1 MYYQK
6 SIKNIAEELVVDFEI
21 WLNDKQVQ
29 DRQEKYWLNILKNE
43 KKISALKVFLNQFKS
58 FLILILIIAA
68 VVSIFVW
75 EMVDS
80 IVIILIVI
88 LNSILG
94 FVQEYKAEK
103 SIESLKK
110 MASLKSRVIRNGKEI
125 LIDSH
130 DLTVWDILIF
140 EAGDKIWADAR
151 IIQSMSAEVAEA
163 VLTGES
169 MPVTKN
175 IETINKDSVL
185 WDQKNML
192 FAGTVVTKWHGRAIV
207 VAIGMQTEIGKIAGM
222 IQEAPQKQT
231 NLQKD
236 LNNLSKWLWAVIL
249 VICVIVFISDVF
261 FVGEPIQEAFLVAIA
276 LSVAAIP
283 EWLPAVV
290 TISLWLWVKRL
301 VKKNALMRKLWSVE
315 TLWSVN
321 IICTD
326 KTWTLTKNE
335 MTVKHIFVD
344 NKIFDLDGVG
354 YQDFGKKDFL
364 SKNKENINS
373 LEQIL
378 KIWVLCNNSG
388 IDWSDVVGDP
398 TEVAL
403 LVSAIKWWLVRKD
416 LEKQYKLLDEIPFD
430 SERKLMT
437 TIYSEEWRVQNEE
450 LCDTKDN
457 SELWIINYKLFS
469 KGAPEILLDKCSYIL
484 INGEV
489 KKMTEKDKKKILLQ
503 NEEFAKSALRVLGFA
518 YKIVQSVECKMK
530 SAEWMVR
537 DNSELWTINSEHLE
551 EWLVFVGLQAMI
563 DPPRVEVRESI
574 EICKTAWIRVVMITG
589 DNVITAKAIAEEL
602 WIEWLAMD
610 WIELDKINDDK
621 LKEIIDTIWI
631 FARVNPNHK
640 QRIVRFLKN
649 NGNVVAMTWD
659 GVNDAPA
666 LKYADI
672 GLAMWITG
680 TDVTKEASDLI
691 LLDDNFATIVNA
703 IHEWRAIYNN
713 IKKFVN
719 FLLSTNF
726 AEILIIFVSI
736 LIWFPLPLIAIQ
748 ILWINLVSDG
758 LPALALWVDP
768 ASPNIMS
775 HKPRKLWSKIVDR
788 NMIINIIIVSIAMTA
803 WCLFLFMK
811 NYSIDIVEARTWVF
825 VLLTLLEMLR
835 IWMIRDEYN
844 LPFWSN
850 KWLFG
855 AVWFSIGLVFLVVYV
870 PFLAEI
876 FQTKPLSS
884 VMWLQIAI
892 ILLVLFVLAFVV
904 NRIKKWRS
912 Y

>member
-1 MYYQK
+1 MNYYQK
-6 SIKNIAEELVVDFEI
+6 SIKIVAEELVVDMWI
-21 WLNDKQVQ
+21 WLSDKQVQ
-29 DRQEKYWLNILKNE
+29 DKQEKYGLNILKNE
-43 KKISALKVFLNQFKS
+43 KKISAWKVFLNQFKS

-68 VVSIFVW
+68 VVSVFVW

-125 LIDSH
+125 LIDSQY
-130 DLTVWDILIF
+130 LTVWDILIF
-140 EAGDKIWADAR
+140 DAGDKIWADAR

-169 MPVTKN
+169 MPVAKN
-175 IETINKDSVL
+175 IETIKKDSAL

-192 FAGTVVTKWHGRAIV
+192 FASTVVTKWHGRAIV

-222 IQEAPQKQT
+222 IQEAPEKQT

-236 LNNLSKWLWAVIL
+236 LNKLSKWLWAVIL
-249 VICVIVFISDVF
+249 LICAIVFVSDVF

-388 IDWSDVVGDP
+388 IDWDNIVWDP

-403 LVSAIKWWLVRKD
+403 FVSAIKWWLIRKD
-416 LEKQYKLLDEIPFD
+416 LEEQYKLLDEIPFD

-437 TIYSEEWRVQNEE
+437 TIYSENKSSLILLNKGDRNV
-450 LCDTKDN
+450 
-457 SELWIINYKLFS
+457 YLFS
-469 KGAPEILLDKCSYIL
+469 KWAPEILIEKCTHIL
-484 INGEV
+484 LNGEV
-489 KKMTEKDKKKILLQ
+489 KILSKKDKDKMLEQNKK
-503 NEEFAKSALRVLGFA
+503 FAESALRVLGFA

-530 SAEWMVR
+530 SADWIVR
-537 DNSELWTINSEHLE
+537 DNSELLTINSEHLE

-574 EICKTAWIRVVMITG
+574 KTCRTAWIRVVMITG
-589 DNVITAKAIAEEL
+589 DNILTARAIAEEL

-610 WIELDKINDDK
+610 GIELDKIADDK
-621 LKEIIDTIWI
+621 LREIIDKVWI
-631 FARVNPNHK
+631 FARVNPSHK
-640 QRIVRFLKN
+640 QRIVKFIKD

-659 GVNDAPA
+659 WVNDAPA

-736 LIWFPLPLIAIQ
+736 LIWLPLPLIAIQ
-748 ILWINLVSDG
+748 ILWINLVTDG
-758 LPALALWVDP
+758 LPALALWIDP
-768 ASPNIMS
+768 SDPKIMS
-775 HKPRKLWSKIVDR
+775 YAPRKSGSKIVDKA
-788 NMIINIIIVSIAMTA
+788 MIQNIIILSSIMAVG
-803 WCLFLFMK
+803 CLMFFFRY
-811 NYSIDIVEARTWVF
+811 YSQDIVAARTWVF
-825 VLLTLLEMLR
+825 MLLVLLEMLV
-835 IWMIRDEYN
+835 IQIIRSDYGVR
-844 LPFWSN
+844 FWSN

-855 AVWFSIGLVFLVVYV
+855 SILLSIGLVFLVIYI
-870 PFLAEI
+870 PFFASI
-876 FQTKPLSS
+876 FQTKPLTWI
-884 VMWLQIAI
+884 MWLEFWIIMLIVIIVAI
-892 ILLVLFVLAFVV
+892 IMNKLKNLQKL
-904 NRIKKWRS
+904 KK
-912 Y
+912 

>member
-6 SIKNIAEELVVDFEI
+6 SIENLAKELSVNTQN
-21 WLNDKQVQ
+21 WLNDQQVKENQ
-29 DRQEKYWLNILKNE
+29 DKYWLNILTNE
-43 KKISALKVFLNQFKS
+43 NQVSAWKVFLNQFKS

-75 EMVDS
+75 EAVDS
-80 IVIILIVI
+80 VVIILIVI

-125 LIDSH
+125 LIDSQY
-130 DLTVWDILIF
+130 LTVWDILIF
-140 EAGDKIWADAR
+140 DAGDKIWADAR

-169 MPVTKN
+169 MPVAKN
-175 IETINKDSVL
+175 IETINKNSAL

-192 FAGTVVTKWHGRAIV
+192 FAGTVVTRWHGKAIV
-207 VAIGMQTEIGKIAGM
+207 TAIGMQTEIGKIAGM
-222 IQEAPQKQT
+222 LQDAPEKQT

-236 LNNLSKWLWAVIL
+236 LDKLSKWLGAVVI
-249 VICVIVFISDVF
+249 VICAIVFVSAIF
-261 FVGEPIQEAFLVAIA
+261 FVWNTWQQAFLVAIA

-290 TISLWLWVKRL
+290 TIALWLWVKRL
-301 VKKNALMRKLWSVE
+301 VKKNALMRKLSSVE

-326 KTWTLTKNE
+326 KTGTLTKNE

-364 SKNKENINS
+364 SKNKENKYS

-378 KIWVLCNNSG
+378 KIWVLCNNSA
-388 IDWSDVVGDP
+388 INWDNIVWDP

-403 LVSAIKWWLVRKD
+403 LVSSIKWWLIRKN
-416 LEKQYKLLDEIPFD
+416 LEKEYKLIDEIPFD

-437 TIYSEEWRVQNEE
+437 TIYIEEWKVKRE
-450 LCDTKDN
+450 
-457 SELWIINYKLFS
+457 KLMMFS
-469 KGAPEILLDKCSYIL
+469 KGAPEILLDKCSHIL
-484 INGEV
+484 VNGEV
-489 KKMTEKDKKKILLQ
+489 KKMTEKDKKNILSQ
-503 NEEFAKSALRVLGFA
+503 NKKFAESALRVLGFA
-518 YKIVQSVECKMK
+518 YKIVESSSSSQVK
-530 SAEWMVR
+530 S
-537 DNSELWTINSEHLE
+537 LKLE
-551 EWLVFVGLQAMI
+551 MFEEGLVFVGLQAMI
-563 DPPRVEVRESI
+563 DPPRLEVGDSI
-574 EICKTAWIRVVMITG
+574 NICKKAGIRVVMITG

-602 WIEWLAMD
+602 WIKWLAMD
-610 WIELDKINDDK
+610 GVELDKLDDK
-621 LKEIIDTIWI
+621 KLLKIISDVWV
-631 FARVNPNHK
+631 FARVSPTHK
-640 QRIVRFLKN
+640 QRIVKLLKKKWN
-649 NGNVVAMTWD
+649 IVAMTWD

-680 TDVTKEASDLI
+680 TDVTKEASDMI

-703 IHEWRAIYNN
+703 IYEWRWIYDN

-719 FLLSTNF
+719 YLLSTNL
-726 AEILIIFVSI
+726 AEILIIFISV
-736 LIWFPLPLIAIQ
+736 LVGMPLPLIAIQ

-768 ASPNIMS
+768 ASPDIMS

-788 NMIINIIIVSIAMTA
+788 KMIINIVVLSIAMTI
-803 WCLFLFMK
+803 WCLFLFARHQ
-811 NYSIDIVEARTWVF
+811 NVDLVQARTWVF

-835 IWMIRDEYN
+835 IWMIRDEYK

-855 AVWFSIGLVFLVVYV
+855 AVWSSIWLVLLVVYI
-870 PFLAEI
+870 PFFAEI
-876 FQTKPLSS
+876 FQTKPLSWM
-884 VMWLQIAI
+884 MWIEMMI
-892 ILLVLFVLAFVV
+892 ILFVLFVLAFVV

-912 Y
+912 

>member
-6 SIKNIAEELVVDFEI
+6 SIENLAKELSVNIQN
-21 WLNDKQVQ
+21 WLNDQQVKENQ
-29 DRQEKYWLNILKNE
+29 DKYWLNILTND
-43 KKISALKVFLNQFKS
+43 KKISAWKVFLNQFKS
-58 FLILILIIAA
+58 FLILILIVAA
-68 VVSIFVW
+68 VISIFVW
-75 EMVDS
+75 EAVDS
-80 IVIILIVI
+80 VVIILIVI

-125 LIDSH
+125 LIDSQ

-140 EAGDKIWADAR
+140 DAGDKIWADAR
-151 IIQSMSAEVAEA
+151 IMQSMSAEVAEA

-169 MPVTKN
+169 MPVSKN
-175 IETINKDSVL
+175 IETLNKDCAL

-192 FAGTVVTKWHGRAIV
+192 FAGTVVTRWHGKAIV
-207 VAIGMQTEIGKIAGM
+207 TAIGMQTEIGKIAGM
-222 IQEAPQKQT
+222 IQEAPEKQT

-236 LNNLSKWLWAVIL
+236 LDKLSKWLGAVVIVICAVIF
-249 VICVIVFISDVF
+249 VSAIF
-261 FVGEPIQEAFLVAIA
+261 FVWNTWQQAFLVAIA

-290 TISLWLWVKRL
+290 TIALWLWVKRL
-301 VKKNALMRKLWSVE
+301 VKKNALMRKLSSVE

-344 NKIFDLDGVG
+344 EKVFDLDGVG

-364 SKNKENINS
+364 SRNKENVNS

-378 KIWVLCNNSG
+378 KIWILCNNSA
-388 IDWSDVVGDP
+388 IDWENIVWDP

-403 LVSAIKWWLVRKD
+403 LVSAIKWWLVRKN
-416 LEKQYKLLDEIPFD
+416 LEKEYELLDEIPFD
-430 SERKLMT
+430 SERKIMSS
-437 TIYSEEWRVQNEE
+437 IYSENKSP
-450 LCDTKDN
+450 LIPLDKGG
-457 SELWIINYKLFS
+457 SEYCIFS
-469 KGAPEILLDKCSYIL
+469 KGAPEILLNKCSHIL
-484 INGEV
+484 LNGEV
-489 KKMTEKDKKKILLQ
+489 KKMTEKDKNNILSQNKK
-503 NEEFAKSALRVLGFA
+503 FAESALRVLGFA
-518 YKIVQSVECKMK
+518 YKIVQGVEYRVQSVECRMK

-537 DNSELWTINSEHLE
+537 DNSELWTINSEYLE
-551 EWLVFVGLQAMI
+551 EGLVFVGLQAMI
-563 DPPRVEVRESI
+563 DPPRVEVRDSI
-574 EICKTAWIRVVMITG
+574 NICEKAGIRVVMITG
-589 DNVITAKAIAEEL
+589 DNVITAKAIAEQL
-602 WIEWLAMD
+602 WIKWLAMD
-610 WIELDKINDDK
+610 GIELDKLDDK
-621 LKEIIDTIWI
+621 KLLKLIDNVWV
-631 FARVNPNHK
+631 FARVSPAHK
-640 QRIVRFLKN
+640 QRIVKLLKKKWN
-649 NGNVVAMTWD
+649 IVAMTWD

-680 TDVTKEASDLI
+680 TDVTKEASDMI

-703 IHEWRAIYNN
+703 IYEWRWIYDN

-719 FLLSTNF
+719 YLLSTNF
-726 AEILIIFVSI
+726 AEILIIFISV
-736 LIWFPLPLIAIQ
+736 LIGLPLPLIAIQ
-748 ILWINLVSDG
+748 ILWINLVTDG

-768 ASPNIMS
+768 ASPDIMS

-788 NMIINIIIVSIAMTA
+788 NMIINIVILSIAMTV
-803 WCLFLFMK
+803 WCLFLFIRHQ
-811 NYSIDIVEARTWVF
+811 NIDLVQARTGVF

-835 IWMIRDEYN
+835 IWMIRDEYK

-855 AVWFSIGLVFLVVYV
+855 AVWLSIGLVLVVVYV
-870 PFLAEI
+870 PFFAEI
-876 FQTKPLSS
+876 FQTKPLSWM
-884 VMWLQIAI
+884 MWIEMMI
-892 ILLVLFVLAFVV
+892 ILFVLFVLAFVV

-912 Y
+912 

>member
-6 SIKNIAEELVVDFEI
+6 PIENVAKELAVDVEI
-21 WLNDKQVQ
+21 WLTDKQVQ
-29 DRQEKYWLNILKNE
+29 DKQEKYGLNILTNE
-43 KKISALKVFLNQFKS
+43 KKISAWKVFLNQFKS

-75 EMVDS
+75 EAVDS
-80 IVIILIVI
+80 VVIILIVI

-125 LIDSH
+125 LIDSQY
-130 DLTVWDILIF
+130 LTVWDILIF
-140 EAGDKIWADAR
+140 DAGDKIWADAR

-169 MPVTKN
+169 MPVAKN
-175 IETINKDSVL
+175 IETINKDSAL

-222 IQEAPQKQT
+222 IQEAPEKQT

-236 LNNLSKWLWAVIL
+236 LDKLSKWLGAVVIVICAVIF
-249 VICVIVFISDVF
+249 VSAIF
-261 FVGEPIQEAFLVAIA
+261 FVWNTWQQAFLVAIA

-290 TISLWLWVKRL
+290 TIALWLWVKRL
-301 VKKNALMRKLWSVE
+301 VKKNALMRKLSSVE

-344 NKIFDLDGVG
+344 DKVFDLDGVG

-378 KIWVLCNNSG
+378 KIWVLCNNSA
-388 IDWSDVVGDP
+388 INWENIVWDP

-437 TIYSEEWRVQNEE
+437 TIYSEEWRVKSEE
-450 LCDTKDN
+450 
-457 SELWIINYKLFS
+457 WIMFS
-469 KGAPEILLDKCSYIL
+469 KGAPEILLEKCSHVL
-484 INGEV
+484 INGEI
-489 KKMTEKDKKKILLQ
+489 KKMTEKDKKQILDQ
-503 NEEFAKSALRVLGFA
+503 NKKFAESALRVLGFA
-518 YKIVQSVECKMK
+518 YKSV
-530 SAEWMVR
+530 
-537 DNSELWTINSEHLE
+537 DNWKLKIDNYQLSTINYQLE
-551 EWLVFVGLQAMI
+551 SWLVFVGLQAMI
-563 DPPRVEVRESI
+563 DPPRIEVRDSI
-574 EICKTAWIRVVMITG
+574 AICERAGIRVVMITG
-589 DNVITAKAIAEEL
+589 DNVITAKAIAHEL
-602 WIEWLAMD
+602 WIKWMAMD
-610 WIELDKINDDK
+610 GLELDKIDDK
-621 LKEIIDTIWI
+621 KLWKMIDDIWV
-631 FARVNPNHK
+631 FARVSPAHK
-640 QRIVRFLKN
+640 QRIVKLLKKKWN
-649 NGNVVAMTWD
+649 IVAMTGD

-680 TDVTKEASDLI
+680 TDVTKEASDMI

-703 IHEWRAIYNN
+703 IYEWRWIYDN

-719 FLLSTNF
+719 YLLSTNF
-726 AEILIIFVSI
+726 AEILIIFISV
-736 LIWFPLPLIAIQ
+736 LIGLPLPLIAIQ

-768 ASPNIMS
+768 ASPDIMS
-775 HKPRKLWSKIVDR
+775 HKPRRLWSKIVDR
-788 NMIINIIIVSIAMTA
+788 NMIINIIILSIAMTA
-803 WCLFLFMK
+803 WCLFLFME
-811 NYSIDIVEARTWVF
+811 NYSIDLVEARTWVF

-855 AVWFSIGLVFLVVYV
+855 AVLLSVGLVFLVVYV

-884 VMWLQIAI
+884 MMWLQIAI

-912 Y
+912 